1 MVRLSS
7 PATHLPPVVAGLLSG
22 MMWQGVYA
30 KIRQKPSETKQNGCI
45 LNVHETRRGA
55 QNGSADEWLLKT
67 KTVYA
72 SIKEDSMSEF
82 FYKFYEVQY
91 KFNDPVFI
99 YE

>member
-7 PATHLPPVVAGLLSG
+7 PATHPPPVVAGLLSG

-30 KIRQKPSETKQNGCI
+30 KIRQKPSGTKQNVCI

-55 QNGSADEWLLKT
+55 QNGSADERLWKT

-72 SIKEDSMSEF
+72 SIKEDSMSE
-82 FYKFYEVQY
+82 
-91 KFNDPVFI
+91 VFI
-99 YE
+99 SFMRFDRN

>member
-22 MMWQGVYA
+22 MMWQGLYA

-45 LNVHETRRGA
+45 LNVPEARRDA
-55 QNGSADEWLLKT
+55 QNGSAYEWLLKT

-72 SIKEDSMSEF
+72 SIKEDSMSE
-82 FYKFYEVQY
+82 
-91 KFNDPVFI
+91 VFI
-99 YE
+99 SFMRFDRN

>member
-22 MMWQGVYA
+22 MMWQGLYA

-45 LNVHETRRGA
+45 LNVPETWRGA
-55 QNGSADEWLLKT
+55 QNGSAYEWLLKT

-72 SIKEDSMSEF
+72 SIKEDSMSE
-82 FYKFYEVQY
+82 
-91 KFNDPVFI
+91 VFI
-99 YE
+99 SFMRFDRN

>member
-7 PATHLPPVVAGLLSG
+7 SATHLPPVVAGLLSG

-45 LNVHETRRGA
+45 LNVPDAWSDA
-55 QNGSADEWLLKT
+55 QNSSADEWLLKT

-72 SIKEDSMSEF
+72 SIKEDSMSE
-82 FYKFYEVQY
+82 
-91 KFNDPVFI
+91 VFI
-99 YE
+99 SFMRFDRN

>member
-7 PATHLPPVVAGLLSG
+7 PATHPPSVVAGLLSG

-55 QNGSADEWLLKT
+55 QNGSADEWMLKT

-72 SIKEDSMSEF
+72 SIKEDSMSE
-82 FYKFYEVQY
+82 
-91 KFNDPVFI
+91 VFI
-99 YE
+99 SFMRFDRN